1 MKKLNFG
8 DVHVLIVAHD
18 KVTAASLKTIL
29 RNAGFNSMGSVKGLA
44 DIKTALDEEPPDL
57 MICECPFPEGDPG
70 GVIHALRHH
79 ELGSNPF
86 LPVIKVTSDI
96 RAAMESPN
104 RKDL

>member
-1 MKKLNFG
+1 
-8 DVHVLIVAHD
+8 
-18 KVTAASLKTIL
+18 
-29 RNAGFNSMGSVKGLA
+29 
-44 DIKTALDEEPPDL
+44 
-57 MICECPFPEGDPG
+57 GDPG

-104 RKDL
+104 RKEGLSEHLHLLQWMTR